1 MKASW
6 VIKPVEAFGHNYNVN
21 VIEKEIS
28 KMGVSFLMPEGL
40 WASEYLTAD
49 CRLIPISICTFH
61 KLLKRNV

>member
-28 KMGVSFLMPEGL
+28 KMGISFLMFRTL
-40 WASEYLTAD
+40 RDSEYLTCI
-49 CRLIPISICTFH
+49 CRLSHMLMYKFN
-61 KLLKRNV
+61 KL